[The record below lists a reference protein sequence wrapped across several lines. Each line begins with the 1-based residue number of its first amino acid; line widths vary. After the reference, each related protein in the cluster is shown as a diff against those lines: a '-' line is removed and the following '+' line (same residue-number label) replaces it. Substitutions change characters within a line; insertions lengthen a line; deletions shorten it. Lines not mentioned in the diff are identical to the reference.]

1 MIVTNN
7 DNGNNDDNI
16 NLNNENNDN
25 NEMET
30 NKNSNMI
37 IIEKLEKLSDKLG
50 WTVVNGSSSEQYLA
64 ETS

>member
-1 MIVTNN
+1 MIVTIN
-7 DNGNNDDNI
+7 NGNNDDNI

>member
-7 DNGNNDDNI
+7 NGNNDDNI

-25 NEMET
+25 NEMEI

>member
-7 DNGNNDDNI
+7 NGNNDDNI

-25 NEMET
+25 KEIET

-50 WTVVNGSSSEQYLA
+50 WIVVNGSSSEQYLA